1 MKVTDINKEVFTT
14 TQESCNILVDLLVYY
29 GVENAIISPG
39 SRNAPIITAL
49 SRCEKIKKYIIVD
62 ERSAAFAALGMAQTT
77 DKPVAIVCT
86 SGSAVLNYAPAVAEA
101 FYQRIPLI
109 VISADRPH
117 EWIDQ
122 NDSQTLM
129 QAGILNN
136 IVKHSYDI
144 PADSND
150 KTSQWYINRTI
161 NEALQKAISIPK
173 GPVHLNMQFKEPLYE
188 RKPLSDSPAR
198 PIRHIQPLY
207 QLPDYSEFA
216 NAINSHKK
224 VLILASMHKPCNELT
239 SILDKISGGNIVVIS
254 EIIANNHTDK
264 RIFKNIDRLLTEIN
278 DENYA
283 DFAPDLL
290 ITFGG
295 APVSRL
301 AKTFLRKSN
310 DIEHWRIGIDNNII
324 DTMQNLTHR
333 IDTEPLSFFKGISQH
348 LTKNGTY
355 FEKWVSLK
363 EQARLSH
370 EAYIENAQWS
380 DMIAMHSIM
389 NDLPANGL
397 NLQVSNGSA
406 IRYADIMGVP
416 EDFTG
421 TVSCN
426 RGVSG
431 IDGSTSTALGAS
443 MAYTDGDTLLITGD
457 MSFSYDLNG
466 LASQYNSERLK
477 IIVLCNGGGG
487 IFRFINGPTSL
498 PDFEQYFEVH
508 RDIPIE
514 KYADAFGFNYISAK
528 DKVTL
533 QESLHKLFSNS
544 KPTILAIF
552 TNNKISADTLRGYF
566 NRNNIKKNNI
576 QL

>member
-14 TQESCNILVDLLVYY
+14 TQESCNILVDLLMSY

-49 SRCEKIKKYIIVD
+49 SRCKKINKYIIVD
-62 ERSAAFAALGMAQTT
+62 ERSAAFAAMGMTQTT
-77 DKPVAIVCT
+77 NKPVAIVCT

-144 PADSND
+144 PADCNG

-161 NEALQKAISIPK
+161 NEALQMATSLPE
-173 GPVHLNMQFKEPLYE
+173 GPVHINMQFNEPLYE
-188 RKPLSDSPAR
+188 RKPLTGSSAK
-198 PIRHIQPLY
+198 PIKHIQPPC
-207 QLPDYSEFA
+207 QLSDYSEFA

-239 SILDKISGGNIVVIS
+239 AILDTISGGNIVVIS
-254 EIIANNHTDK
+254 EIIANNHTGK
-264 RIFKNIDRLLTEIN
+264 RIFKNIDRLLTEIS
-278 DENYA
+278 DENHS

-290 ITFGG
+290 ISFGG

-301 AKTFLRKSN
+301 AKTFLRKSSE
-310 DIEHWRIGIDNNII
+310 IEHWRIGIDKNII
-324 DTMQNLTHR
+324 DTMQSLTHR
-333 IDTEPLSFFKGISQH
+333 IEAEPLAFFKGISQY
-348 LTKNGTY
+348 LVKNGSY

-380 DMIAMHSIM
+380 DLKAMHFIM
-389 NDLPANGL
+389 NNLPAKRL

-421 TVSCN
+421 TVACN

-514 KYADAFGFNYISAK
+514 KYANAFGFDYISAK
-528 DKVTL
+528 DKATL
-533 QESLHKLFSNS
+533 QESLHKLFTNSN
-544 KPTILAIF
+544 PAILAVF

-566 NRNNIKKNNI
+566 NRNNNKK
-576 QL
+576 